1 MEIIDTHAHLFDEAF
16 AGDLDEVVARAK
28 ECHIEK
34 VFLPNI
40 DESTVPGMLSL
51 CGRWPGFFYPM
62 LGLHPTE
69 VRPGYGEVLDRM
81 EVRLASGNPFI
92 GIGEVGL
99 DYYWDRTYY
108 KEQQDAFRRQVEWS
122 LAYGLPLMIHS
133 RSAHEE
139 LLEVLSSYKKE
150 GINGVFHSF
159 GGTAEEAADLL
170 SFEGFMIGIN
180 GVLTFKKSSL
190 PDVLRTIP
198 LCRVVLET
206 DSPYLAPVSFR
217 GKRNESAYVCRTLE
231 RMAEVYGLPVE
242 EVARQTRENA
252 LRIYPKAAK

>member
-51 CGRWPGFFYPM
+51 CGRWP
-62 LGLHPTE
+62 
-69 VRPGYGEVLDRM
+69 
-81 EVRLASGNPFI
+81 
-92 GIGEVGL
+92 GL

-206 DSPYLAPVSFR
+206 DSPYLAPVPFR

>member
-1 MEIIDTHAHLFDEAF
+1 MEIIDTHSHLFDEAF
-16 AGDLDEVVARAK
+16 ADDLEEVVARAR
-28 ECHIEK
+28 ECHINK

-40 DESTVPGMLSL
+40 DESTVEGMLRL
-51 CGRWPGFFYPM
+51 CERWPGFFYPM

-69 VRPGYGEVLDRM
+69 VRPGYGEVLDRL
-81 EVRLASGNPFI
+81 EVRLASANSFI

-133 RSAHEE
+133 RSAHRE
-139 LLEVLSSYKKE
+139 LVDLLAPYRAQ
-150 GINGVFHSF
+150 GITGVFHSF
-159 GGTAEEAADLL
+159 GGTVEEATELL

-180 GVLTFKKSSL
+180 GVLTFKKSRL
-190 PDVLRTIP
+190 PEVLRHIP
-198 LCRVVLET
+198 LERVVVET
-206 DSPYLAPVSFR
+206 DSPYLAPVPFR

-242 EVARQTRENA
+242 TVARQTYENA
-252 LRIYPKAAK
+252 LRMYPKAVK